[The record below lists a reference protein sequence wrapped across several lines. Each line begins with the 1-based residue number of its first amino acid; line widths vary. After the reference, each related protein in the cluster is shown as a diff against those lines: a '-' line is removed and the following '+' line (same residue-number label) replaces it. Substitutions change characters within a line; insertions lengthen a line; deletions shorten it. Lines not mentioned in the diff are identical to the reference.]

1 MRDRKTKERDMM
13 LAMLFMFSHDVS
25 SIWHGV
31 LFHRDTLQR
40 VVGVVGRLYCDY
52 TQLSLVTFHGI
63 EITF

>member
-40 VVGVVGRLYCDY
+40 VVGVVGRQYTAKPSNFSWYCNNFLI
-52 TQLSLVTFHGI
+52 Q
-63 EITF
+63 